1 MPPTVREIAKELGFS
16 STGTVR
22 DYLKALARKG
32 YLKHTNYKSRGIELA
47 HDIFNKIP
55 ILASIP
61 AGTPNTAYNDPQ
73 GYIQASDLLPEEER
87 GRIFALKVAGESMI
101 EAGIMDGDIAII
113 RKQETAQNGDIIA
126 ALLENNEVTLKRLK
140 RKNNSVYL
148 EPANSKYQPIRKE
161 FSIIGKLITILRK
174 Y

>member
-1 MPPTVREIAKELGFS
+1 MPPTIREIAFEFGFS

-22 DYLKALARKG
+22 DHIRALIRKG
-32 YLKHTNYKSRGIELA
+32 YLKHADYKSRGIELA

-55 ILASIP
+55 ILSTIP
-61 AGTPNTAYNDPQ
+61 AGNPNLAHEDIQ
-73 GYIQASDLLPEEER
+73 GYIQASDFMPEKDR
-87 GRIFALKVAGESMI
+87 GELFALKVAGESMI
-101 EAGIMDGDIAII
+101 EAGIIEGDIAIM

-126 ALLENNEVTLKRLK
+126 ALLDNNEVTLKILK
-140 RKNNSVYL
+140 YKNNAAYL
-148 EPANSKYQPIRKE
+148 EPANNKYQLIRKE